1 MSEYPPVSEN
11 TLLHAEGIV
20 VERSGKRIVD
30 GLGLRLDP
38 GLLLAIIG
46 PNGAG
51 KSTLLKSVLGLTD
64 RQAGRVR
71 VRCGVAGLRCVDSV
85 SMTER
90 AACMAYV
97 PQRSSLQAGIS
108 VEEVVAM
115 GRFPHRGAGVRLR
128 SHDRKAIAQAM
139 DQADVRSLS
148 GRSFPTL
155 SGGEQARVLIARALA
170 TEARVM
176 LLDEPTASLDVGH
189 ALDLLRLLRQLADT
203 GLGIAIVLHDLNQA
217 CEHCDHAILMHGGK
231 AANCGPA
238 RAVIRDRHV
247 EPVYGVRLIAGGA
260 FGFERLEVG

>member
-1 MSEYPPVSEN
+1 MNGHPAVDEH

-20 VERSGKRIVD
+20 VERSGRRIVD
-30 GLGLRLDP
+30 ALGFRLDP

-51 KSTLLKSVLGLTD
+51 KSTLLKSVLGLVA
-64 RQAGRVR
+64 RQAGRVQVR
-71 VRCGVAGLRCVDSV
+71 DRCGAWRCVDSM
-85 SMTER
+85 SMGER

-97 PQRSSLQAGIS
+97 PQRSSLQARIS

-115 GRFPHRGAGVRLR
+115 GRFPHRGAGLRLR
-128 SHDRKAIAQAM
+128 AHDRAAIVQALE
-139 DQADVRSLS
+139 QADVADLAT
-148 GRSFPTL
+148 RSFPTL

-189 ALDLLRLLRQLADT
+189 ALDLLRLLRQLAES

-217 CEHCDHAILMHGGK
+217 CEHCDHAILMHEGS
-231 AANCGPA
+231 AASCGPA
-238 RAVIRDRHV
+238 KAVLGDRHI
-247 EPVYGVRLIAGGA
+247 ETVYGVRLIAGGA
-260 FGFERLEVG
+260 FGFQRQELG